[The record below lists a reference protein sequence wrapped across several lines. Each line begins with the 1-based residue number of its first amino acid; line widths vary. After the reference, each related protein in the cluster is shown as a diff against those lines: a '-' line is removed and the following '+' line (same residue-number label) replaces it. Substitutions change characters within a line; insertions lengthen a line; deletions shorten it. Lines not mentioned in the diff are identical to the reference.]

1 MAWSPFAAS
10 KPRVAGLVLATV
22 LSVCVSL
29 WTQAALAGSG
39 LASYLPK
46 VSPVD
51 FFPAADRFGP
61 PQGDPPILPVY
72 SGDQLQGFVYLN
84 SDFANATGYSGKPIQ
99 LLVGIDPKGVLTGLK
114 LVEHKEPIVLVGIP
128 EKRILEAVN
137 KLIGADLGS
146 VARGAA
152 AAPQV
157 DIVSGATVTVLVIG
171 DSIVRSATK
180 LIRSGRLGA
189 EGSQV
194 AAAAPRAAKAID
206 TAKSE
211 VRDWQTLVGDGSVR
225 RLTLSVADVN
235 QAFEKSGNA
244 AAAGRPEEGAPD
256 DTFIDLY
263 VADVAV
269 PTIGRSLLG
278 DDGYDRLAGRLK
290 PGQQALVVAGAGRY
304 SFKGA
309 AYVRGGI
316 FDRIELIQE
325 TNSIRF
331 RDRDHTR
338 LGSLAAEGAP
348 DFPEIALFIVPAD
361 FAFDPT
367 EPWVLQLLVQRVV
380 GARDKAWVT
389 FDLGYA
395 LPETYLKRE
404 APVQP
409 AAAAAPTAKPAPRG
423 RPRSRRADDRR
434 GSVVDADLA
443 RRTSS
448 RSASTIAAL
457 GALTLIFFFQNFL
470 VRRPTVYTWVRRGY
484 LLFILVWLG
493 WFANAQLSVV
503 NVLTFTNSLLTG
515 FSWEYFLSAP
525 LIFVLWASIAAGL
538 LFWGR
543 GPFCGWL
550 CPFGALQE
558 LLNNVAQALKIPQYR
573 VPWGLHERLWP
584 IKYIIFLGLFGMSLY
599 STAFA
604 EQLAEVEPFK
614 TSIILK
620 FAREWPFVVY
630 ALTLL
635 GAGLFVERFFC
646 RYMCPLGAA
655 LAIPGRIR
663 MFEWLRRWPECGS
676 PCQRCANECP
686 VQAIHPEGHI
696 NVNECIYCMHC
707 QELYFDD
714 HRCPHMIQVRLK
726 REKRQAL
733 SSPSMRPA
741 AKARA
746 PSSPPGENPSG
757 RHLSTPSRHLQPE
770 DRKPRRQI
778 MSDNENG
785 KGVSRRTLLGTTAA
799 AAGVG
804 LAGGAVVTKDGGG
817 FVSTADAQTKA
828 AAPKAPPARPAVQKT
843 EVAPGELDEYYV
855 FFSSGQSGEMRI
867 IGLPSMRELMRVPVF
882 NRCSATGWGQ
892 TNESLK
898 VLTEGLLPETREFL
912 KNRGGTY
919 MNGDLHHPHVSFTDG
934 TYDGRYVFV
943 NDKANSR
950 VARVRL
956 DVMKC
961 DKIIELPNQHTVHG
975 LRLQKYPRTGYV
987 YCNGEDGV
995 PLPNDGKVLDNPKE
1009 YRSIFTAL
1017 DGDTMKVAW
1026 QVIVSGNLD
1035 NVDSDYQG
1043 KYCFSTCYNAEEG
1056 VTLAEMTANEQD
1068 WVVIFNLKRIE
1079 DAVKKGDFKEMNG
1092 VPVLDGRKGSP
1103 YTRYVPVSN
1112 NPHGINTAPGRH
1124 PFRGGRQAFANRDGV

>member
-1 MAWSPFAAS
+1 MARSPFAAS
-10 KPRVAGLVLATV
+10 ERRVAGLVLAAV

-29 WTQAALAGSG
+29 WTQAALAVSG

-46 VSPVD
+46 VAPAD
-51 FFPAADRFGP
+51 FFPGADRFGP
-61 PQGDPPILPVY
+61 PQGNPPIVPVY
-72 SGDQLQGFVYLN
+72 RGDQLQGFVYLN
-84 SDFANATGYSGKPIQ
+84 SDFANSIGYSGKPIQ
-99 LLVGIDPKGVLTGLK
+99 VLVGIDPKGVLTGLK

-137 KLIGADLGS
+137 KLIGADLGR

-152 AAPQV
+152 PAPQV

-180 LIRSGRLGA
+180 LIRSGRLG
-189 EGSQV
+189 GQDDQV
-194 AAAAPRAAKAID
+194 AAAAPRVAKAID

-211 VRDWQTLVGDGSVR
+211 IRDWQALLGDGSVR

-290 PGQQALVVAGAGRY
+290 PSQQALVVAGSGRY

-325 TNSIRF
+325 TNSVRF

-338 LGSLAAEGAP
+338 LGSLAAEGVP
-348 DFPEIALFIVPAD
+348 DFPEIALFVVPAD

-367 EPWVLQLLVQRVV
+367 EPWALQLLVQRVV
-380 GARDKAWVT
+380 GAREKAWVT

-404 APVQP
+404 APSRP
-409 AAAAAPTAKPAPRG
+409 AAAAAPTDESAPATA
-423 RPRSRRADDRR
+423 RPQAGVPTIDEDPLWMRIWRADVLKI
-434 GSVVDADLA
+434 GTTV
-443 RRTSS
+443 
-448 RSASTIAAL
+448 AAL

-470 VRRPTVYTWVRRGY
+470 VRRPTVYVWVRRGY

-493 WFANAQLSVV
+493 WYANAQLSVV
-503 NVLTFTNSLLTG
+503 NVLTFANSLLTG

-558 LLNNVAQALKIPQYR
+558 LLNNAAKALKVPQYR

-614 TSIILK
+614 TSIVLK
-620 FAREWPFVVY
+620 FAREWPFVLY

-635 GAGLFVERFFC
+635 AAGLFVERFFC

-733 SSPSMRPA
+733 SSPSMRP
-741 AKARA
+741 
-746 PSSPPGENPSG
+746 G
-757 RHLSTPSRHLQPE
+757 
-770 DRKPRRQI
+770 
-778 MSDNENG
+778 G
-785 KGVSRRTLLGTTAA
+785 KGPATVITAS
-799 AAGVG
+799 GKPI
-804 LAGGAVVTKDGGG
+804 GASPV
-817 FVSTADAQTKA
+817 DAIT
-828 AAPKAPPARPAVQKT
+828 PPAT
-843 EVAPGELDEYYV
+843 
-855 FFSSGQSGEMRI
+855 
-867 IGLPSMRELMRVPVF
+867 
-882 NRCSATGWGQ
+882 
-892 TNESLK
+892 
-898 VLTEGLLPETREFL
+898 
-912 KNRGGTY
+912 
-919 MNGDLHHPHVSFTDG
+919 
-934 TYDGRYVFV
+934 
-943 NDKANSR
+943 
-950 VARVRL
+950 
-956 DVMKC
+956 
-961 DKIIELPNQHTVHG
+961 
-975 LRLQKYPRTGYV
+975 
-987 YCNGEDGV
+987 
-995 PLPNDGKVLDNPKE
+995 
-1009 YRSIFTAL
+1009 
-1017 DGDTMKVAW
+1017 
-1026 QVIVSGNLD
+1026 
-1035 NVDSDYQG
+1035 
-1043 KYCFSTCYNAEEG
+1043 
-1056 VTLAEMTANEQD
+1056 
-1068 WVVIFNLKRIE
+1068 
-1079 DAVKKGDFKEMNG
+1079 
-1092 VPVLDGRKGSP
+1092 
-1103 YTRYVPVSN
+1103 
-1112 NPHGINTAPGRH
+1112 
-1124 PFRGGRQAFANRDGV
+1124 